1 MLASLISPH
10 WHKTRSVIQF
20 LFVSTGALL
29 SGSIAVAL
37 FGYVRSSSAHYSSFV
52 LGIVIMAGLI
62 GLRNLLDEH
71 LEDNRGEY
79 FHTRCIIAIAG
90 FILAATGAAYI
101 RFNVHRLELMQPFFE
116 QTDVVFGL
124 VFTAGVLLLTLLH
137 WGLLLTSIIGLA
149 ILYFFYGHHIDN
161 VLFTHPH
168 YQTGFVMNYIGL
180 GTTQGFFM
188 LTQLAADSIYFLLI
202 YASVL
207 ISIGAMQMA
216 LELGKLS
223 GGKVAGGAAYPAILG
238 SGVVASVMGQAVSNV
253 VLTGRFTIPMMKKH
267 GYSASMAGAIEAVA
281 STAGQIMPPVLGLAG
296 FLIAALLNIPYIEVA
311 GAALIPAL
319 LFLTGIVISVSLYAR
334 RQRIPKLKEAFDARK
349 VRRIAP
355 TFVVSFS
362 VVLLMLVLH
371 YSPSI
376 AGMCGIASALAL
388 AWFQGN
394 YRPTAQGIFS
404 ALEEGLVLVTL
415 LSLLIIAIGPLGQ
428 TMITTNLSGRLGSV
442 LVDVLPDAPLLLLAG
457 AMVIT
462 LILGMGLPT
471 PVAYVVTA
479 LAVVPFLQ
487 QLGFPAFQSHFFV
500 FYFAVFSTLTLPI
513 AVGVL
518 AAAKLAGSRF
528 TATAI
533 DAMKLALP
541 VFLIPFAVIYNPELS
556 MIGDWTW
563 RTPLLFAALV
573 LVQAGIAAGVFSP
586 YSGFSGPAYRGLLL
600 LVSLTGFYFI
610 FLG

>member
-1 MLASLISPH
+1 MPIN
-10 WHKTRSVIQF
+10 WHKTRSIIRF
-20 LFVSTGALL
+20 LFAATGLLL
-29 SGSIAVAL
+29 SVSIAAAL
-37 FGYVRSSSAHYSSFV
+37 FGYIRSSSAHYSSFV
-52 LGIVIMAGLI
+52 LGIVIMSGLV

-71 LEDNRGEY
+71 LENNRSRY
-79 FHTRCIIAIAG
+79 FHIKCSVALGG
-90 FILAATGAAYI
+90 FILATTGAGYI
-101 RFNVHRLELMQPFFE
+101 RLNVHRLEIIQPFFE
-116 QTDVVFGL
+116 NIDVIYGL
-124 VFTAGVLLLTLLH
+124 VFTVGVLLLTLLH
-137 WGLLLTSIIGLA
+137 WGLLLTSIVTLA
-149 ILYFFYGHHIDN
+149 IVYFFYGHHIDN
-161 VLFTHPH
+161 VLFTHPP

-180 GTTQGFFM
+180 GTTQGFFL

-207 ISIGAMQMA
+207 ISVGALQMA

-223 GGKVAGGAAYPAILG
+223 GKRVAGGAAYPAILG
-238 SGVVASVMGQAVSNV
+238 SGIVASVMGQAVSNV

-281 STAGQIMPPVLGLAG
+281 STAGQIMPPILGLAG
-296 FLIAALLNIPYIEVA
+296 FLIAALLNIPYIQVA

-319 LFLTGIVISVSLYAR
+319 LFIIGVIISVSLCAR
-334 RQRIPKLKEAFDARK
+334 RQRIPKLVEDFDLAR
-349 VRRIAP
+349 VLRIAP
-355 TFVVSFS
+355 TFVVSFA
-362 VVLLMLVLH
+362 VVLLMLLMH

-376 AGMCGIASALAL
+376 AGMCGIASALGL
-388 AWFQGN
+388 SLLQGK
-394 YRPTAQGIFS
+394 YRPTAKRILG

-442 LVDVLPDAPLLLLAG
+442 LVGVLPDVPLLLLVG
-457 AMVIT
+457 AMFIT
-462 LILGMGLPT
+462 LVLGMGLPT

-528 TATAI
+528 ITTAI
-533 DAMKLALP
+533 DALKLTVP

-556 MIGDWTW
+556 MIEQWSW
-563 RTPLLFAALV
+563 RTPVLFAALV
-573 LVQAGIAAGVFSP
+573 VIQAGIAAGIFTPKSIRF
-586 YSGFSGPAYRGLLL
+586 GMIYRVLLIL
-600 LVSLTGFYFI
+600 LSVLSFYFI
-610 FLG
+610 FLRVR

>member
-1 MLASLISPH
+1 MYFNRH
-10 WHKTRSVIQF
+10 NTRSVVHL
-20 LFVSTGALL
+20 LFVLTGVLL
-29 SGSIAVAL
+29 SASIAVAL
-37 FGYVRSSSAHYSSFV
+37 FGYVRSSSAHYANFV
-52 LGIVIMAGLI
+52 LGIAIMSGLL
-62 GLRNLLDEH
+62 GLRNLLDEC
-71 LEDNRGEY
+71 LESNRGKY
-79 FHTRCIIAIAG
+79 YYPRWLIALGG
-90 FILAATGAAYI
+90 FILAVTGAGYI
-101 RFNVHRLELMQPFFE
+101 RFNVHRLEVIQPFFE
-116 QTDVVFGL
+116 NIDVIYGL
-124 VFTAGVLLLTLLH
+124 IFTLGILLLTLLH
-137 WGLLLTSIIGLA
+137 WGWLLTSIITLA
-149 ILYFFYGHHIDN
+149 ITYFFFGHHIDN
-161 VLFTHPH
+161 VLFTHPP

-207 ISIGAMQMA
+207 LSIGAMQMA

-223 GGKVAGGAAYPAILG
+223 GSRVTGGAAYPAILG

-267 GYSASMAGAIEAVA
+267 GYPAPMAGAIEAVA
-281 STAGQIMPPVLGLAG
+281 STAGQIMPPILGLAG
-296 FLIAALLNIPYIEVA
+296 FLIAALLNIPYVKVA

-319 LFLTGIVISVSLYAR
+319 LFLTGVIISVSFYAR
-334 RQRIPKLKEAFDARK
+334 RQQIPKLTEKFDAQLVCR
-349 VRRIAP
+349 VAP
-355 TFVVSFS
+355 TFVISFA

-376 AGMCGIASALAL
+376 AGMCGIAVALAL
-388 AWFQGN
+388 ALFQGR
-394 YRPTAQGIFS
+394 YRPTARKIVS
-404 ALEEGLVLVTL
+404 ALEEGLALVTL

-442 LVDVLPDAPLLLLAG
+442 LVDILPDVPLLLLVG
-457 AMVIT
+457 AMFIA

-500 FYFAVFSTLTLPI
+500 FYFAVFSTLTLPV

-528 TATAI
+528 LPTAV
-533 DAMKLALP
+533 DALKLTLP
-541 VFLIPFAVIYNPELS
+541 VFLVPFAVIYNPELS
-556 MIGDWTW
+556 MIEQWTW
-563 RTPLLFAALV
+563 RTPLLFAVLV
-573 LVQAGIAAGVFSP
+573 LIQAGVAGAIFIKGMKFGSV
-586 YSGFSGPAYRGLLL
+586 YRVMLLL
-600 LVSLTGFYFI
+600 LSLLSFYFI
-610 FLG
+610 FLRVR

>member
-1 MLASLISPH
+1 MYFNRH
-10 WHKTRSVIQF
+10 NTRSVVHL
-20 LFVSTGALL
+20 LFVLTGVLL
-29 SGSIAVAL
+29 SASIAVAL
-37 FGYVRSSSAHYSSFV
+37 FGYVRSSSAHYANFV
-52 LGIVIMAGLI
+52 LGIAIMSGLL
-62 GLRNLLDEH
+62 GLRNLLDEC
-71 LEDNRGEY
+71 LESNRGKY
-79 FHTRCIIAIAG
+79 YYPRWLIALGG
-90 FILAATGAAYI
+90 FILAVTGAGYI
-101 RFNVHRLELMQPFFE
+101 RFNVHRLEVIQPFFE
-116 QTDVVFGL
+116 NIDVIYGL
-124 VFTAGVLLLTLLH
+124 IFTLGILLLTLLH
-137 WGLLLTSIIGLA
+137 WGWLLTSIITLA
-149 ILYFFYGHHIDN
+149 ITYFFFGHHIDN
-161 VLFTHPH
+161 VLFTHPP

-207 ISIGAMQMA
+207 LSIGAMQMA

-223 GGKVAGGAAYPAILG
+223 GSRVTGGAAYPAILG

-267 GYSASMAGAIEAVA
+267 GYPAPMAGAIEAVA
-281 STAGQIMPPVLGLAG
+281 STAGQIMPPILGLAG
-296 FLIAALLNIPYIEVA
+296 FLIAALLNIPYVKVA

-319 LFLTGIVISVSLYAR
+319 LFLTGVIISVSFYAR
-334 RQRIPKLKEAFDARK
+334 RQQIPKLTEKFDAQLVCK
-349 VRRIAP
+349 VAP
-355 TFVVSFS
+355 TFVISFA

-376 AGMCGIASALAL
+376 AGMCGIAVALAL
-388 AWFQGN
+388 ALFQGR
-394 YRPTAQGIFS
+394 YRPTARKIVS
-404 ALEEGLVLVTL
+404 ALEEGLALVTL

-442 LVDVLPDAPLLLLAG
+442 LVDILPDVPLLLLVG
-457 AMVIT
+457 AMFIA

-500 FYFAVFSTLTLPI
+500 FYFAVFSTLTLPV

-528 TATAI
+528 LPTAV
-533 DAMKLALP
+533 DALKLTLP
-541 VFLIPFAVIYNPELS
+541 VFLVPFAVIYNPELS
-556 MIGDWTW
+556 MIEQWTW
-563 RTPLLFAALV
+563 RTPLLFAVLV
-573 LVQAGIAAGVFSP
+573 LIQAGVAGAIFIKGMKFGSV
-586 YSGFSGPAYRGLLL
+586 YRVMLLL
-600 LVSLTGFYFI
+600 LSLLSFYFI
-610 FLG
+610 FLRVR